1 MELVV
6 RYVSVLLEGRVEV
19 LVDVGGDY
27 DSRVVSTIVQAE
39 SHQRIHVGQQLL
51 GETVED
57 CSNMEC
63 PQVGDIL
70 SPSG

>member
-6 RYVSVLLEGRVEV
+6 RYVSVFLEGRVEV

-27 DSRVVSTIVQAE
+27 DSRVVRTIVRAE
-39 SHQRIHVGQQLL
+39 SHQRLQVGQQLR

-57 CSNMEC
+57 CSIMEC
-63 PQVGDIL
+63 PLVDDIL
-70 SPSG
+70 SSSG

>member
-27 DSRVVSTIVQAE
+27 DSRVVRTIVQAE
-39 SHQRIHVGQQLL
+39 SHRRLQVGQQLR
-51 GETVED
+51 GETVDYHSIMD
-57 CSNMEC
+57 C
-63 PQVGDIL
+63 PRVGDIL
-70 SPSG
+70 SSSG